1 MRIDVNVPRCAQLLL
16 LLGNKDSKINEI
28 EAAAREQASSSALEI
43 ARMTAES
50 VSIRNAEA
58 SATEKLQNAF
68 IQWNC
73 AKVSIFFKTLVMS
86 QSLLG

>member
-1 MRIDVNVPRCAQLLL
+1 VRIDVNVPRCAQLLL

-28 EAAAREQASSSALEI
+28 EAAAIEQASSSALEI

-50 VSIRNAEA
+50 VSIRNA
-58 SATEKLQNAF
+58 L
-68 IQWNC
+68 NC
-73 AKVSIFFKTLVMS
+73 AKVSIFFKKLMMS